1 MARAGIFGGSFDPI
15 HTAHLE
21 LAQCALDQRRLDGVI
36 FVPARVPPHKV
47 GRPLAPA
54 GDRLRMIELAVRDRP
69 AFRVSTVELDRD
81 GPSYTLLT
89 VRELRR
95 ELGATAELFLLLG
108 ADSVRDLPTWW
119 RADELVRE
127 AAVVPFGRPGCRLQ
141 EDLARLA
148 ERFGAEWA
156 QAVAKR
162 TVEAPLM
169 DVSSTAI
176 RERVGSGRSIEGLV
190 PEAVARY
197 IASHGL
203 YARG

>member
-15 HTAHLE
+15 HAAHLE
-21 LAQCALDQRRLDGVI
+21 LAQCALDQGGLDGVI

-54 GDRLRMIELAVRDRP
+54 GDRLRMIELAVRDQA

-95 ELGATAELFLLLG
+95 EMGPTAELFLLLG

-127 AAVVPFGRPGCRLQ
+127 AAVVPFGRPGCCLQ

-156 QAVAKR
+156 EGVAKR
-162 TVEAPLM
+162 TVEAPLR

-176 RERVGSGRSIEGLV
+176 RERVGSGQSIEGLV

-197 IASHGL
+197 IGSHGL